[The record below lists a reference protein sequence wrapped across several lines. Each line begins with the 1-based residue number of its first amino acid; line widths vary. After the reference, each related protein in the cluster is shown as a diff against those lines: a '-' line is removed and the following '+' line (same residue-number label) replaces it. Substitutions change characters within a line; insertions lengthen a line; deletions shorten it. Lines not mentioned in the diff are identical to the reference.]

1 MTNNEVMAFYIST
14 NDTFLNYYCPI
25 NNSINPDTVSKS
37 VSDKS

>member
-25 NNSINPDTVSKS
+25 NNSITHKN
-37 VSDKS
+37 